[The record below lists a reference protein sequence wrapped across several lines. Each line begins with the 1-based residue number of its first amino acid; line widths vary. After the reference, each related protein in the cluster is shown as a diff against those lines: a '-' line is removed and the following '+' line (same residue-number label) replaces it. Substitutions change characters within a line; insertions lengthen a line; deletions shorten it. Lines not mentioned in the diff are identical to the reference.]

1 MIKKNKKKELFEEVK
16 NLPQK
21 PGIYMWLD
29 LHGKIIYIGKAKNL
43 RARVISYFREDGD
56 GRLQL
61 TWLMSHAAALDYIVT
76 DSEIEALVTEANLV
90 RAKKPRY
97 NVRLK
102 DDKRYPY
109 IKITN
114 EVVPRI
120 YLTRTISDDGSRYL
134 GPYTDVKAVRRT
146 LKLVH
151 SIFPLRYCR
160 NVLPLKRKN
169 RACLNYQIKKCSGPC
184 MGYISMEEY
193 KNYVEDAFR
202 FITGRS
208 DDLIRNLKRR
218 MKEASDALNF
228 EHASRLRD
236 LIFALQ
242 KVSERRKAFSTSLM
256 TGDWD
261 VVNYHIL
268 DNDACVV
275 IMEIRDGNILG
286 KKDYML
292 GGVQYTSAREMLAK
306 FLIQYYLQTTW
317 LPEEIHLPEMPE
329 DANDIEMLFA
339 ERRNEKFSFVYPKRG
354 EKSRLLKMTAMN
366 AEMILRKTIERR
378 DRKSDIVPDVTLTL
392 KKDLKLK
399 KTPRTI
405 ASIDI
410 SHLHGTDTVGS
421 LVFFR
426 DGKPEKKEYRHF
438 KISTVDGID
447 DFASMREVVRR
458 YFIRRLEEKKELPD
472 LLLVDGGKGQL
483 SSAELILDEL
493 GLKDQAVAG
502 LAKRLEEIFLPGV
515 SDPQNIS
522 KTSSSI
528 HLLQRIRNEAHR
540 FAVTYQRKL
549 RIKRTISSSLSN
561 IRGVGPRKT
570 TDLLKHFGSV
580 EALRNADIEKIAKVS
595 GIGPKYAAIIH
606 DWISEKT

>member
-1 MIKKNKKKELFEEVK
+1 MKNKKKELFEEVQS
-16 NLPQK
+16 LPQK
-21 PGIYMWLD
+21 PGVYMWLD
-29 LHGKIIYIGKAKNL
+29 SKKKIIYVGKAKNL
-43 RARVISYFREDGD
+43 RTRVISYFRRVGD
-56 GRLQL
+56 GRLRL
-61 TWLMSHAAALDYIVT
+61 PWLMSQSEALDYIVT

-90 RAKKPRY
+90 RAKKPKY
-97 NVRLK
+97 NVLLK

-114 EVVPRI
+114 ETVPRV
-120 YLTRTISDDGSRYL
+120 YLTRTISEDGSRYL

-146 LKLVH
+146 LELVH

-160 NVLPLKRKN
+160 NVLPSKRKN

-184 MGYISMEEY
+184 MGYISIKEY
-193 KNYVEDAFR
+193 NNYIEDAFR
-202 FITGRS
+202 FITGRN

-218 MKEASDALNF
+218 MKEASDVLNF
-228 EHASRLRD
+228 EHASSLRD
-236 LIFALQ
+236 LIIAVQ

-261 VVNYHIL
+261 VVNYYII
-268 DNDACVV
+268 DNEACVV

-286 KKDYML
+286 KKDYMM
-292 GGVQYTSAREMLAK
+292 GGVQYTSPPGMLAK
-306 FLIQYYLQTTW
+306 FLAQYYLQTTW
-317 LPEEIHLPEMPE
+317 LPEEIHLPDIPE

-339 ERRNEKFSFVYPKRG
+339 ERRNGKFSFVYPKRG
-354 EKSRLLKMTAMN
+354 EKSRLLKRTAMN
-366 AEMILRKTIERR
+366 AQMILGKTIEKR
-378 DRKSDIVPDVTLTL
+378 DRKRDTVSNVILVLE
-392 KKDLKLK
+392 KDLKLK
-399 KTPRTI
+399 KAPRTT
-405 ASIDI
+405 ACIDI

-458 YFIRRLEEKKELPD
+458 YFTRRLEEKKELPD

-483 SSAELILDEL
+483 SSAKLILGEL
-493 GLKDQAVAG
+493 GLNDQAVAG

-515 SDPQNIS
+515 SVPQNIP

-528 HLLQRIRNEAHR
+528 HLLQRIRDEAHR

-549 RIKRTISSSLSN
+549 RKKRTVSSSISN
-561 IRGVGPRKT
+561 IRGIGPGKT
-570 TDLLKHFGSV
+570 AGLLKHFGSV
-580 EALRNADIEKIAKVS
+580 EAIRNADIEEIAKVS
-595 GIGPKYAAIIH
+595 GIGTKYAATIH
-606 DWISEKT
+606 DWLSKNT